1 MTKLIWILAVIAVA
15 IWTLLSVGSYA
26 LLDVSAEWMTKN
38 ADVVSNHPDI
48 TGWLVWGL
56 DLVRDIGVV
65 VVIGVWAF
73 VSIAI
78 IVVAWLIQ
86 RGRKL
91 MKVNQ

>member
-26 LLDVSAEWMTKN
+26 LLDASAEWMTQN

-48 TGWLVWGL
+48 SGGLVWGL
-56 DLVRDIGVV
+56 DLVRDVGVV

-78 IVVAWLIQ
+78 IVVA
-86 RGRKL
+86 
-91 MKVNQ
+91 